1 MISTVS
7 IIGVDDSVSPT
18 DLADISQ
25 TYPFVE
31 WGINL
36 SPSTKSIPGYPS
48 DEWLEDL
55 LNQTDTLRLRGILQ
69 DRWLRDILQG
79 SLSMKEENPQLWNV
93 LQRIQI
99 DITSGYGHVL
109 EALQLIPDKEAILV
123 TNSNDLINEIGLNAH
138 PLLPKNK
145 FDCSGCQHHGYCGY
159 SLKDSDIDMVI
170 SRSDNNFW
178 ISVDGFRTDGI
189 TLDLLKIEQFLNCT
203 EDKVTKDSWFKALL
217 QTHKIQRRFSEP
229 PSSPRAV

>member
-7 IIGVDDSVSPT
+7 IVGVDDSVSPT

-31 WGINL
+31 WGVNL
-36 SPSTKSIPGYPS
+36 SPSVQSIPGYPS
-48 DEWLEDL
+48 EEWLEDL

-69 DRWLRDILQG
+69 DRWLRDILNG
-79 SLSMKEENPQLWNV
+79 SLSIKEENPRLWDA

-99 DITSGYGHVL
+99 DITSGYGSVL

-123 TNSNDLINEIGLNAH
+123 TNTPELINGSNLNAH

-145 FDCSGCQHHGYCGY
+145 FDCASCKYYGYCGY
-159 SLKDSDIDMVI
+159 TLKDSDIDIIV

-178 ISVDGFRTDGI
+178 ISVDGFRSDGI
-189 TLDLLKIEQFLNCT
+189 TLDLLKIEQFLDST
-203 EDKVTKDSWFKALL
+203 EDKVTQDSWFKALL
-217 QTHKIQRRFSEP
+217 QTNKIQRRFSEP
-229 PSSPRAV
+229 PSSPKSS